1 VAAAR
6 AILARMTE
14 RTTNFAAAIYGSIL
28 VAALVSTLDAEHAT
42 AGAMSVAVLS
52 TMVVFWIAH
61 VWADAVAERVTDPTP
76 LSVARVRRI
85 ARVQWPMVQTAIGPL
100 VALALASAGAW
111 SLHVGV
117 DVALA
122 VSVAQLAAWGI
133 VIGLRT
139 ASSWPAALL
148 SGLVDG
154 LLGVAIVALK
164 TLVH

>member
-1 VAAAR
+1 V
-6 AILARMTE
+6 TE

-28 VAALVSTLDAEHAT
+28 VAALVATLDAEHAT

-61 VWADAVAERVTDPTP
+61 VWADAVAERVSDPAP

-100 VALALASAGAW
+100 VALLLADAGAW
-111 SLHVGV
+111 SLHVAV
-117 DVALA
+117 DIALA
-122 VSVAQLAAWGI
+122 VSVVQLTAWGV
-133 VIGLRT
+133 VIGFRA

-148 SGLVDG
+148 SGFVDG
-154 LLGVAIVALK
+154 MLGVAIVVLK